1 MEDRRYDVIVIG
13 AGPAGCRA
21 AAVLA
26 ENGKRTALADCVSPG
41 GACLRTGCIPTK
53 KLSLAAAGLRRRL
66 RGEHLKDDIR
76 QTAWEDFLQETAQTA
91 KEMTEGIRLVQMSR
105 RVRLLEGEEVFP
117 ERGPEGLGIE
127 IGGEK
132 YSAKDIVLAPGSAP
146 MVPES
151 VLLSAKK
158 NSSAGFYTT
167 DTLREMK
174 TLPDRLIVI
183 GGGAAGCEIAD
194 AMSAFVPAVELC
206 EAGDRIL
213 ASWGREPRRAVR
225 RILERHG
232 VRIRE
237 NCRSSDAWLD
247 EILKSMPPCQEKRE
261 KQEALEKEP
270 DTYCK

>member
-41 GACLRTGCIPTK
+41 GTCLRTGCIPTK

-66 RGEHLKDDIR
+66 REEPAGSQLSPQCPDPGNMKNNGSPANRENRHLKDDIR

-105 RVRLLEGEEVFP
+105 CVRLLEGEEIFP
-117 ERGPEGLGIE
+117 ERGPGGLQIE
-127 IGGEK
+127 TGGEK
-132 YSAKDIVLAPGSAP
+132 YSARDVVLAPGSAP

-158 NSSAGFYTT
+158 NPSVGFYTT

-183 GGGAAGCEIAD
+183 GGGTAGCEIAD

-206 EAGDRIL
+206 EAGEQIL
-213 ASWGREPRRAVR
+213 RTAKGCPKNPGEARGQDTGELPVVR
-225 RILERHG
+225 CLAG
-232 VRIRE
+232 
-237 NCRSSDAWLD
+237 
-247 EILKSMPPCQEKRE
+247 
-261 KQEALEKEP
+261 
-270 DTYCK
+270 

>member
-66 RGEHLKDDIR
+66 RGESAGSLLSAQCPDSKNMKNNGSPADRENQHLKDDIR

-105 RVRLLEGEEVFP
+105 RVRLLEGEEIFP
-117 ERGPEGLGIE
+117 ERGPEGLQIE
-127 IGGEK
+127 TGGEK
-132 YSAKDIVLAPGSAP
+132 YSARDIVLAPGSAP

-158 NSSAGFYTT
+158 NVTHFIK
-167 DTLREMK
+167 L
-174 TLPDRLIVI
+174 LIFTHFF
-183 GGGAAGCEIAD
+183 G
-194 AMSAFVPAVELC
+194 
-206 EAGDRIL
+206 
-213 ASWGREPRRAVR
+213 
-225 RILERHG
+225 
-232 VRIRE
+232 
-237 NCRSSDAWLD
+237 
-247 EILKSMPPCQEKRE
+247 
-261 KQEALEKEP
+261 
-270 DTYCK
+270 